1 MSFTVEIAEVTIRL
15 YGSLVRKGEDTT
27 RSIETSE
34 PMSLPSIISH
44 LGVPVRSVRLAMV
57 NHRAVSSGVIVY
69 PGDRVAL
76 FPAEYPFFADWK
88 DYWPE
93 PE

>member
-15 YGSLVRKGEDTT
+15 YGSLVCKGEDAI

-34 PMSLPSIISH
+34 PMSLSSIISH

-57 NHRAVSSGVIVY
+57 NHKAVPYSVIVC

-93 PE
+93 RE